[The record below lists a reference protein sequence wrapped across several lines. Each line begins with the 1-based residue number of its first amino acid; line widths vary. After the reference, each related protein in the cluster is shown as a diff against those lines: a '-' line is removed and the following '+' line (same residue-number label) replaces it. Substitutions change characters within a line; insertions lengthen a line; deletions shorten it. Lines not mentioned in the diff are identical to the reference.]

1 MKKLLIV
8 ATLSITVAAVIKRVA
23 ELEER
28 VVFAEAEIN
37 TLSQLT
43 KKDDVAILRSNN
55 LNEKL
60 RNYDSEFSFWISE
73 LANWDARK
81 YS

>member
-1 MKKLLIV
+1 MKQLLIV
-8 ATLSITVAAVIKRVA
+8 VTLSITVAAVTKRVA

-28 VVFAEAEIN
+28 VVFAEGEIN

-60 RNYDSEFSFWISE
+60 RNYDSEFSF
-73 LANWDARK
+73 
-81 YS
+81 

>member
-60 RNYDSEFSFWISE
+60 RNYDSEFSF
-73 LANWDARK
+73 
-81 YS
+81 